1 MEEYNKLTKSLI
13 IPPGEL
19 EIDKIPASKLSVEFI
34 YITTPQ
40 LSLVFEHLI
49 CYY

>member
-13 IPPGEL
+13 TFLGEL
-19 EIDKIPASKLSVEFI
+19 EINKILTSKLNVKFI